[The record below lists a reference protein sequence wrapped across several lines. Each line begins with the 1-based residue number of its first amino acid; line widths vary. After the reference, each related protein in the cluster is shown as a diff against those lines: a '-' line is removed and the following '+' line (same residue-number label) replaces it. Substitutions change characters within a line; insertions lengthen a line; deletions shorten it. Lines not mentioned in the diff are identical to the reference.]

1 MLLNARQL
9 NTDAQDAPKRILLA
23 IDDITEGKQLEAVRL
38 SEIRYRRLFEAA
50 QEGVLIVDPG
60 THRIADA
67 NPFMTEL
74 LGYTLEEFLEKEL
87 FEAGLFQN
95 RPACEAALRKLHE
108 KHVFRDDD
116 LPGHTKACDRLQL
129 DLVG

>member
-38 SEIRYRRLFEAA
+38 SEIRYRRLFETA

-60 THRIADA
+60 THRITDA
-67 NPFMTEL
+67 NPFMAEL
-74 LGYTLEEFLEKEL
+74 LGYTRAEFLEKEL
-87 FEAGLFQN
+87 FEVGLLRN
-95 RPACEAALRKLHE
+95 RAACEAG
-108 KHVFRDDD
+108 FRE
-116 LPGHTKACDRLQL
+116 L
-129 DLVG
+129 DE